1 MRLSWPR
8 DDDKRRAIIGDFPPA
23 MMCGMPGTNFS
34 FINTTS
40 WDVEL
45 YSRLASQV
53 EQLPEAESSP
63 DLWNQSQL
71 GASHIDLVRYCKSK
85 WHPVIHQLLLSP
97 SSL

>member
-8 DDDKRRAIIGDFPPA
+8 DDDKRRAIIGDHPRA

-34 FINTTS
+34 FINTT
-40 WDVEL
+40 WRDVEI

-53 EQLPEAESSP
+53 EHLPEAELSP

-85 WHPVIHQLLLSP
+85 WHPVRY
-97 SSL
+97 SSTKAFT

>member
-53 EQLPEAESSP
+53 EQLPGAEPSP

-71 GASHIDLVRYCKSK
+71 GASHMDLVRYCKSK
-85 WHPVIHQLLLSP
+85 WHPVIHQSNFTP
-97 SSL
+97 NSL

>member
-45 YSRLASQV
+45 YSR
-53 EQLPEAESSP
+53 
-63 DLWNQSQL
+63 QL